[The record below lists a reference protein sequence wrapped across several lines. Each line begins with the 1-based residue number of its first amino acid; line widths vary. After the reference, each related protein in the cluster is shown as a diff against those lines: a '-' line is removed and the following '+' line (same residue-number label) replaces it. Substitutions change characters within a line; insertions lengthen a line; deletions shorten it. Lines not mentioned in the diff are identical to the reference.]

1 MIAIVSILQH
11 VELETIVQA
20 TKHPMKQEKQK
31 SLELTFDR
39 PWLDDASLAPLPPTV
54 LVFSG
59 GYAFPGL
66 LFAHPLAAFPPWLLH
81 YVLFRIAS

>member
-1 MIAIVSILQH
+1 MIAIVAILQH

-31 SLELTFDR
+31 NLELTFDR

-54 LVFSG
+54 LVF
-59 GYAFPGL
+59 
-66 LFAHPLAAFPPWLLH
+66 
-81 YVLFRIAS
+81 